1 MSLKALHIVFVS
13 SSILLCFFLGGW
25 LVVEYKRTQDVTDI
39 IFGILSWLAGLT
51 LIWYA
56 KAILRKLKRISFL

>member
-1 MSLKALHIVFVS
+1 MSLKALHIFFVT

-25 LVVEYKRTQDVTDI
+25 LIVESKRTHDGSDVA
-39 IFGILSWLAGLT
+39 FGVLSWLAALS

-56 KAILRKLKRISFL
+56 KAILRKLRQISYL

>member
-1 MSLKALHIVFVS
+1 MSLKALHIVFVT

-25 LVVEYKRTQDVTDI
+25 LMENYQRSKDVTDI
-39 IFGILSWLAGLT
+39 IFGVISWLVACT

-56 KAILRKLKRISFL
+56 KAILRKLRQISYL